1 MRIGELARQTGFSQE
16 TIRHYER
23 IGLIPAPARGE
34 SNYRT
39 YGPEAASRLQFIA
52 NCRALDMTLSE
63 IRRLLSL
70 RDDPAA
76 RCGAASE
83 LVSDHLNHVRA
94 RIGELQQL
102 AEQLEVIESQC
113 QADADT
119 TDCGILNEL
128 DRMGPVGRDDAESS
142 HVPGSHGPIP

>member
-23 IGLIPAPARGE
+23 IGLIPPPARGA

-39 YGPEAASRLQFIA
+39 YGPDAASRLTFIA

-63 IRRLLSL
+63 IRRLLAL

-76 RCGAASE
+76 RCGAAGE
-83 LVSDHLNHVRA
+83 LVSEHLNHVRT
-94 RIGELQQL
+94 RIAELQQL
-102 AEQLEVIESQC
+102 ADQLDIIQGQC
-113 QADADT
+113 QDDADT

-128 DRMGPVGRDDAESS
+128 DRMGPVDRDDAS
-142 HVPGSHGPIP
+142 HVPGSHGQPPR